1 MKDIPTFQE
10 ELNKYI
16 EYDDIRGIACLMD
29 KNLYTLEI
37 DTKDDEELKSW
48 LERVRPSL
56 IEQIKTANEELQKR
70 LPKYIG
76 NETTEGDLLEKLK
89 SLNPYND
96 TCIKDWYDEIVSFE
110 TIKTSHVGYYIDK
123 YILNIE
129 YSPCSFFGKSEYVYL
144 AETDEHI
151 KSDEFYPFFKKASAI
166 ALAYANE
173 ELLRRLGQLE
183 DMTADENRN
192 QRRDK

>member
-16 EYDDIRGIACLMD
+16 EYDDIRGVACLMD

-89 SLNPYND
+89 SLNPYNS
-96 TCIKDWYDEIVSFE
+96 TCVQIWYDEIVSFK

-129 YSPCSFFGKSEYVYL
+129 HGCSSFGKIEYVYI
-144 AETDEHI
+144 ADTDEEV

-173 ELLRRLGQLE
+173 ELLRRLGQVE
-183 DMTADENRN
+183 DMTDETQNP
-192 QRRDK
+192 KE

>member
-10 ELNKYI
+10 KLNKYI
-16 EYDDIRGIACLMD
+16 EHDDIRGVASLICG
-29 KNLYTLEI
+29 NFYTLEM
-37 DTKDDEELKSW
+37 DTKDDKDKAW
-48 LERVRPSL
+48 LEMVKPNR
-56 IEQIKTANEELQKR
+56 IKQIKTANEELQKR

-76 NETTEGDLLEKLK
+76 NETTEGDLLEKLQA
-89 SLNPYND
+89 LNPYND

-129 YSPCSFFGKSEYVYL
+129 HDPYLFGKVEYVYI
-144 AETDEHI
+144 ADTDEEV

-192 QRRDK
+192 QRNNK

>member
-16 EYDDIRGIACLMD
+16 EYDDIRGVMVLMD

-96 TCIKDWYDEIVSFE
+96 TCIK
-110 TIKTSHVGYYIDK
+110 
-123 YILNIE
+123 N
-129 YSPCSFFGKSEYVYL
+129 
-144 AETDEHI
+144 
-151 KSDEFYPFFKKASAI
+151 
-166 ALAYANE
+166 
-173 ELLRRLGQLE
+173 
-183 DMTADENRN
+183 
-192 QRRDK
+192 

>member
-10 ELNKYI
+10 ELDKYI
-16 EYDDIRGIACLMD
+16 EYDDTRGVASLICGNFYD
-29 KNLYTLEI
+29 LEM
-37 DTKDDEELKSW
+37 DTKDDKDKAW
-48 LERVRPSL
+48 LERIRPNR
-56 IEQIKTANEELQKR
+56 IKQIKTANIELQKR

-89 SLNPYND
+89 SLNPYNS
-96 TCIKDWYDEIVSFE
+96 TCVQIWYDEIDSFK
-110 TIKTSHVGYYIDK
+110 TIKTSHLLFNIDK
-123 YILNIE
+123 YLLNIE
-129 YSPCSFFGKSEYVYL
+129 HDPYLFGKVEYVYL
-144 AETDEHI
+144 SDIDEHI
-151 KSDEFYPFFKKASAI
+151 GADEFYSFFKKASAI

-192 QRRDK
+192 QRNNK

>member
-10 ELNKYI
+10 ELDKYI
-16 EYDDIRGIACLMD
+16 EYDDIRGIMVLID

-37 DTKDDEELKSW
+37 DTKDDEELKAW
-48 LERVRPSL
+48 LERVRPNK
-56 IEQIKTANEELQKR
+56 IKQIKTANIELQKR

-89 SLNPYND
+89 ALNPYND

-123 YILNIE
+123 YLLNIE
-129 YSPCSFFGKSEYVYL
+129 HGCSSFGKVEYVYI
-144 AETDEHI
+144 ADTDEHI
-151 KSDEFYPFFKKASAI
+151 KADEFYPFFKKASAI

-192 QRRDK
+192 QRNNK

>member
-1 MKDIPTFQE
+1 M
-10 ELNKYI
+10 
-16 EYDDIRGIACLMD
+16 
-29 KNLYTLEI
+29 
-37 DTKDDEELKSW
+37 
-48 LERVRPSL
+48 
-56 IEQIKTANEELQKR
+56 
-70 LPKYIG
+70 
-76 NETTEGDLLEKLK
+76 EKLK
-89 SLNPYND
+89 SLNPYSN
-96 TCIKDWYDEIVSFE
+96 TCVKDWYDEIVSFK

-129 YSPCSFFGKSEYVYL
+129 HGCSSFGKSEYVYI
-144 AETDEHI
+144 ADTDEEV

-192 QRRDK
+192 KRNNN

>member
-1 MKDIPTFQE
+1 MKYIPTFQE

-16 EYDDIRGIACLMD
+16 EHDDTRGIMVLMD

-89 SLNPYND
+89 SLNPYNS
-96 TCIKDWYDEIVSFE
+96 TCVQIWYDEIVSFK

-129 YSPCSFFGKSEYVYL
+129 HGC
-144 AETDEHI
+144 
-151 KSDEFYPFFKKASAI
+151 
-166 ALAYANE
+166 
-173 ELLRRLGQLE
+173 
-183 DMTADENRN
+183 
-192 QRRDK
+192 

>member
-16 EYDDIRGIACLMD
+16 EYDDIRGVASLICG
-29 KNLYTLEI
+29 NFYTLEM
-37 DTKDDEELKSW
+37 DTKDDKDKAW
-48 LERVRPSL
+48 LEMVKPNR
-56 IEQIKTANEELQKR
+56 IKQIKTANEELQKR

-76 NETTEGDLLEKLK
+76 NETTEGDLLEKLQA
-89 SLNPYND
+89 LNPYND

-129 YSPCSFFGKSEYVYL
+129 HDPYLFGKVEYVYI
-144 AETDEHI
+144 ADTDEEV

-192 QRRDK
+192 QRNNK

>member
-16 EYDDIRGIACLMD
+16 EYDDIRGVASLIS
-29 KNLYTLEI
+29 NNIYTLEI
-37 DTKDDEELKSW
+37 DTKDDEELKAW
-48 LERVRPSL
+48 LERVKPNL
-56 IEQIKTANEELQKR
+56 IEQIKKANTELQKR

-89 SLNPYND
+89 SLNPYNS
-96 TCIKDWYDEIVSFE
+96 TCVQIWYDEIVSFK

-129 YSPCSFFGKSEYVYL
+129 HNPYSFGKPEYVYI
-144 AETDEHI
+144 ADTDEEV

>member
-16 EYDDIRGIACLMD
+16 EYDDTRGVASLICG
-29 KNLYTLEI
+29 NFYTLEM
-37 DTKDDEELKSW
+37 DTKDDKDKAW
-48 LERVRPSL
+48 LEMVKPNR
-56 IEQIKTANEELQKR
+56 IKQIKTANEELQKR

-76 NETTEGDLLEKLK
+76 NETTEGDLLEKLQA
-89 SLNPYND
+89 LNPYND
-96 TCIKDWYDEIVSFE
+96 TCVKDWYDEIVSFE
-110 TIKTSHVGYYIDK
+110 TIKTSHLLYYIDK

-129 YSPCSFFGKSEYVYL
+129 HDPYLFGKVEYVYI
-144 AETDEHI
+144 ADTDEDI
-151 KSDEFYPFFKKASAI
+151 RADEFYPFFKKASAI

-192 QRRDK
+192 QRNNK